1 MCMVLACRRR
11 AHVQLLVLRA
21 RRARQVHGPRPQ
33 LRYLL
38 DLCLICDKPPDRL
51 EPLVLPLLRV
61 PNHHFLLTSS
71 SSLSRSHSHSHSH
84 SHNHNH
90 THTHSHSFIP
100 KPNRLCPPMHRLP
113 SRNLLQR

>member
-21 RRARQVHGPRPQ
+21 RRARQVHGPLPQ

-84 SHNHNH
+84 NHNH

-100 KPNRLCPPMHRLP
+100 KPNRLCPPMHHLP

>member
-1 MCMVLACRRR
+1 MVLVCRRR

-21 RRARQVHGPRPQ
+21 RRARQVHGPLPQ

-71 SSLSRSHSHSHSH
+71 SSLSRSHSHSHN
-84 SHNHNH
+84 HNHNH
-90 THTHSHSFIP
+90 NHSHSLIP

-113 SRNLLQR
+113 SLNLLQR

>member
-1 MCMVLACRRR
+1 MCMVLVCRRR

-21 RRARQVHGPRPQ
+21 RRAHQVHGPLPQ

-51 EPLVLPLLRV
+51 GPLVLPLLRV

-71 SSLSRSHSHSHSH
+71 SSLSRSHSH
-84 SHNHNH
+84 NHNH
-90 THTHSHSFIP
+90 THSHSLIP
-100 KPNRLCPPMHRLP
+100 KPNLLCPPMHRLP